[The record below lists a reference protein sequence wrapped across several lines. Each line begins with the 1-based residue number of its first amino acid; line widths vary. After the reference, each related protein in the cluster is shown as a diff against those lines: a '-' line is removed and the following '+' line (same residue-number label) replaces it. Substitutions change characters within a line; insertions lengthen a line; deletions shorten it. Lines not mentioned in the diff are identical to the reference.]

1 MWYLEYP
8 KDSTPAF
15 DKFYKKVLNMA
26 FIKNQQVLEDWMW
39 LSQKEKGLIKFKGK
53 VKLMMEFEE
62 LDERNNE

>member
-1 MWYLEYP
+1 
-8 KDSTPAF
+8 
-15 DKFYKKVLNMA
+15 
-26 FIKNQQVLEDWMW
+26 MW